1 MCEQDLPSYH
11 TTNHFDNRDILLY
24 ANSFSFDFHKAFHA
38 AFSKVFNGSP
48 ESKKTIPRLKDSKPI
63 CIYNAYA
70 FPYLLSAFL
79 DFCGY
84 GAGSGSAM
92 CGHVKG
98 LLEAPSLTDAIGDD
112 PFSCRGIAQAIRILR
127 QEQQAI
133 HVQWELRPGM

>member
-1 MCEQDLPSYH
+1 MQTASPSIFIRHSTQLFPKYS
-11 TTNHFDNRDILLY
+11 TDPPR
-24 ANSFSFDFHKAFHA
+24 
-38 AFSKVFNGSP
+38 V
-48 ESKKTIPRLKDSKPI
+48 KKTIPRLKDSKPI